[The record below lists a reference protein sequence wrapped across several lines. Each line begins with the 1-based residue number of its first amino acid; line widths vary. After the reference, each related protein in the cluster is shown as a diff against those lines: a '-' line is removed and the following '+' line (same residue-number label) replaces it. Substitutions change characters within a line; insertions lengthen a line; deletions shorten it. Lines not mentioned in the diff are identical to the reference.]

1 MSRGIKAEGC
11 CSKEKLE
18 GAHSIPQHEVLP
30 REKALQAFRGFPLNS
45 GEIAASLGTS
55 WFAL

>member
-45 GEIAASLGTS
+45 
-55 WFAL
+55 